1 MHPDL
6 KLLQSELDRALAGL
20 DDHQTQLRP
29 CSDSQAD
36 PQRWNIQQIVGHLL
50 LTYGATVAA
59 MDARIAKHAPTK
71 ARPSFPQRIGQFAV
85 LHLGWLPHGRKAPAI
100 ATPDPDAAPVSGA
113 ALQAAAAAGIAT
125 MAARIT
131 AAEALF
137 GNRSRA
143 ISHMILGPLSVPQ
156 WCRFH
161 LVHGRH
167 HLRQIAAIRAAYR
180 L

>member
-6 KLLQSELDRALAGL
+6 KLLQSELDHALDGL
-20 DDHQTQLRP
+20 DDRQTQLRP
-29 CSDSQAD
+29 RPDSQPD

-50 LTYGATVAA
+50 LTYGATVTA
-59 MDARIAKHAPTK
+59 MDARIAKHTPTK
-71 ARPSFPQRIGQFAV
+71 ARASLAQRIGQFAV
-85 LHLGWLPHGRKAPAI
+85 LRLGWLPRGRRAPALT
-100 ATPDPDAAPVSGA
+100 TPDPNAAPASGD
-113 ALQAAAAAGIAT
+113 ALQSMVDRNIAT
-125 MAARIT
+125 MDGRIA
-131 AAEALF
+131 AAEQLF
-137 GNRSRA
+137 GRRRRA

-156 WCRFH
+156 WRRFH

>member
-20 DDHQTQLRP
+20 DDRQTQLRP
-29 CSDSQAD
+29 QAE

-50 LTYGATVAA
+50 LTYCATVTA
-59 MDARIAKHAPTK
+59 MDARIAKRTPTQ
-71 ARPSFPQRIGQFAV
+71 ARPSLTQRIGQFAV
-85 LHLGWLPHGRKAPAI
+85 LRLGWLPHGRQAPAI
-100 ATPDPDAAPVSGA
+100 TTPAPNTAPVGGA
-113 ALQAAAAAGIAT
+113 ALQATAAAGIAT
-125 MAARIT
+125 MDARIA

-137 GNRSRA
+137 GNHSRA
-143 ISHMILGPLSVPQ
+143 ISHMILGPLSLPQ

-167 HLRQIAAIRAAYR
+167 HLRQIAAIRTEYR